1 MTLVPVMWT
10 IWGLLAAITT
20 VLVFYRASLNSNE
33 ADQIFL
39 DESFDHMKSEQEE
52 IIARIKKIEPVV
64 RLSFLLVSA
73 ATLLLLVYY
82 AWNIIAQFK

>member
-1 MTLVPVMWT
+1 
-10 IWGLLAAITT
+10 
-20 VLVFYRASLNSNE
+20 
-33 ADQIFL
+33 
-39 DESFDHMKSEQEE
+39 MKSEQEE